1 MDTSTLI
8 ESLGYE
14 LREMP
19 PYTLVYRRTMPELPA
34 IVGTRPMLGAST
46 GIRGRTSIRTLDPG
60 LVVRTLTHGGAFG
73 RILGPRF
80 LAIDRS
86 LRELEI
92 SEHLIT
98 QGIPTPE
105 LVGLRIARHGVF
117 YSVEVISRMI
127 PDSSD
132 LLTFLE
138 RSPDDGAAVI
148 RHTGALIQAIHNAGV
163 YHADL
168 HVKNVVLDRDQ
179 TPWVID
185 LDKARRFTEMPSL
198 LRYKNTRRFLNSLKK
213 WDGKGRISLPSD
225 WRQSFMSGYNG

>member
-1 MDTSTLI
+1 VDTALI
-8 ESLGYE
+8 RNLGYE

-19 PYTLVYRRTMPELPA
+19 PYTLVYRRTLPELPA
-34 IVGTRPMLGAST
+34 IVGTSPVLGVSA
-46 GIRGRTSIRTLDPG
+46 GIRGRTSIRILEPG
-60 LVVRTLTHGGAFG
+60 LVVRRLTHGGAFG

-86 LRELEI
+86 VRELEI
-92 SEHLIT
+92 SEHLIA

-105 LVGLRIARHGVF
+105 LVGLRIARNRVF

-127 PDSSD
+127 PDSID
-132 LLTFLE
+132 LLAFLE
-138 RSPDDGAAVI
+138 RHPDDGAAVI

-168 HVKNVVLDRDQ
+168 HVKNIVLDRDL

-185 LDKARRFTEMPSL
+185 LDKARRFTEMPFL

-213 WDGKGRISLPSD
+213 WHEKGRISLPGD
-225 WRQSFMSGYNG
+225 WRQSFMRGYSE